1 MKLLLQ
7 YFIAY
12 ISILFSFIRCDCQN
26 EKKKCPFSS
35 DVDKIK
41 YYSKGINIVNIDPET
56 GLDMQFLDCF
66 NLYYLCGYVLDKND
80 EDYQT
85 SGVHIGNGID
95 ISAIALNELQL
106 SSTIVDKLKPYATLK
121 GDTALDKLKNSSL
134 LLSEEQTNEFN
145 KKVAIYYKRKLVN
158 NYNLKNGTFFES
170 GYFLTP
176 LISLIIKNGMPNKQD
191 DIDQL
196 INQKKT
202 NYLGY
207 AIDNLN
213 KGEKTS
219 RQVIAT
225 AISTNAIKCDSH
237 YKVGI
242 IFDKGSDSWD
252 VINQFFVAV
261 IQHSNEN
268 KVKDN
273 QMISYSFVAF
283 GEDATGVS
291 AFSNNVTV
299 LNTALRNFKYAK
311 ETTYNVDKGID
322 IVKKYFEV
330 GSSFYKQKIIVLFLT
345 VNEIP
350 NIKKSIDDIQS
361 KGINVIIITKTEYLS
376 HYENILDDTSNI
388 LLFDSFESLT
398 KKSSEYSSAIL
409 SLICHQAI
417 LLELP
422 KEKSTIA
429 INNLQI
435 DSIDSP
441 DYYVMKVP
449 IISGKFKYKVEIEL
463 KDKKNSEFNIFA
475 SYLNPY
481 PTINNNDVKHMGLLS
496 KNDNPYIIIKP
507 PLRYNQEY
515 FFVSIMSPSLSYNIT
530 LSRLED
536 DDSTVLSN
544 GLFKT
549 AKVENI
555 IEVDSKKVYSFRKC
569 YESLCPFKTDD
580 TDEGLSM
587 KTKISL
593 AKYYA
598 KGLAATNADDDGSQT
613 SPFFNTNLFT
623 CLYKVYTCVY
633 IDEEQGAKIGLPS
646 SNLALKTYT
655 PFALLNEYIS
665 KITINKIR
673 PFQVNANSEQMK
685 EILHQQNVEFTNKET
700 LDIYK
705 VTRRSLVGSIIFF
718 VNNTPKCPRI
728 FEEMEENLKFILY
741 MNKFTDGKDFNDT
754 TIMIS
759 NSQFDDY
766 LDRLF
771 NKKEAKNSFE
781 YYFQNLLLQAQLNIS
796 KEKGLIS
803 MIIGKTLFYTEE
815 FFDFFILFID
825 EICVHENKISLTL
838 YDEKADKLRQL
849 IDFSKKNTQ
858 LKEYITQYRTDNPF
872 DLNSL
877 KSGEYNL
884 PIKKI
889 ISNEVSHF
897 KTYDKGIKKMIIV
910 IGDEE
915 FEYSSTLKI
924 NHNVNASELNT
935 TILEEE
941 QINFLLLTS
950 ISPETNFSFY
960 EEKYKSLSL
969 DTIYPVKNFHA
980 LENEVGLLSNTIKQT
995 IIRIPSTFNILND
1008 YYENKLVYFEIPIEP
1023 YYHTQ
1028 FIQFNSNKIN
1038 VYVSF
1043 DFPYPNKYRNDMNF
1057 ILNETDTFTNITIP
1071 IDTDKTEFIFVTL
1084 EPKEDVKKLKI
1095 DLFVCNEEG
1104 CTGGSKMT
1112 MIYIVV
1118 LLVLG
1123 IGLFIYGLCSCS
1135 IEDKKDRRNY
1145 LKFN

>member
-1 MKLLLQ
+1 MKLILQ

-12 ISILFSFIRCDCQN
+12 ISILFSFIRCDKIASQN
-26 EKKKCPFSS
+26 GRKCPFSS

-41 YYSKGINIVNIDPET
+41 YYSKGINIVNIDNET
-56 GLDMQFLDCF
+56 GLDMQFLDCI
-66 NLYYLCGYVLDKND
+66 NLFYLSGYVLDEND
-80 EDYQT
+80 EDFAT

-95 ISAIALNELQL
+95 ISKIPL
-106 SSTIVDKLKPYATLK
+106 SDLKLSYDIYVILSKYAGLKGKDAKDKLPLI
-121 GDTALDKLKNSSL
+121 
-134 LLSEEQTNEFN
+134 LSEEQANEFN
-145 KKVAIYYKRKLVN
+145 KKATIYYRNQLVN
-158 NYNLKNGTFFES
+158 KYNLNGTFFES

-219 RQVIAT
+219 RQIIAT
-225 AISTNAIKCDSH
+225 AISTKAIKCDSH
-237 YKVGI
+237 YKIGI
-242 IFDKGSDSWD
+242 IFDKGSDSWS
-252 VINQFFVAV
+252 VINQFFYAV
-261 IQHSNEN
+261 IQHSNES
-268 KVKDN
+268 KVDEN

-283 GEDATGVS
+283 GEDATGIS
-291 AFSNNVTV
+291 AFSNNATV

-311 ETTYNVDKGID
+311 ETAFNIDKGID
-322 IVKKYFEV
+322 IVKKYFDV
-330 GSSFYKQKIIVLFLT
+330 ASSFYEQKLIVLFLT
-345 VNEIP
+345 VSEIP
-350 NIKKSIDDIQS
+350 NIKKSINDIQS
-361 KGINVIIITKTEYLS
+361 KGITVIIITTKEHLS
-376 HYENILDDTSNI
+376 HYETILDDTSNI
-388 LLFDSFESLT
+388 LLFDSYESLAQ
-398 KKSSEYSSAIL
+398 KSAEYSSAIL

-417 LLELP
+417 RLELP
-422 KEKSTIA
+422 QEKSTIG

-463 KDKKNSEFNIFA
+463 KDKKNSEFNIFG

-481 PTINNNDVKHMGLLS
+481 PTINNNDVKHMGILY
-496 KNDNPYIIIKP
+496 KNENPYIIIKP

-555 IEVDSKKVYSFRKC
+555 IEVDTKQVLSFRKC

-580 TDEGLSM
+580 SDEGLSM

-598 KGLAATNADDDGSQT
+598 KGLGTTNADDDGTQT

-633 IDEEQGAKIGLPS
+633 IDSEQGAKIGLPS

-673 PFQVNANSEQMK
+673 PFQVNGDFEQMK
-685 EILHQQNVEFTNKET
+685 EILHQQNVEFTHKET

-728 FEEMEENLKFILY
+728 FEEMEANLKFILY

-766 LDRLF
+766 LEKLF
-771 NKKEAKNSFE
+771 NKKDAKNSFE
-781 YYFQNLLLQAQLNIS
+781 SYFQNLLLQAQLNIS

-803 MIIGKTLFYTEE
+803 MIIGKTMFYTEQ

-872 DLNSL
+872 DLNTL

-889 ISNEVSHF
+889 ITNEISHF

-915 FEYSSTLKI
+915 FQYSPSLKI
-924 NHNVNASELNT
+924 NHNVNASELNLT
-935 TILEEE
+935 VLEEE

-950 ISPETNFSFY
+950 ISPETNFTAFETKY
-960 EEKYKSLSL
+960 ENLSL
-969 DTIYPVKNFHA
+969 ETIYPVKNFHD
-980 LENEVGLLSNTIKQT
+980 LENEVSLLSSAIKQT
-995 IIRIPSTFNILND
+995 IIRTPSTFIILND
-1008 YYENKLVYFEIPIEP
+1008 YYENKLVYFEIPVEP
-1023 YYHTQ
+1023 YYRTQ
-1028 FIQFNSNKIN
+1028 QIQFNSNKIN

-1043 DFPYPNKYRNDMNF
+1043 DFPYPNQYRNDMKF
-1057 ILNETDTFTNITIP
+1057 IPGENDTFTNITIP
-1071 IDTDKTEFIFVTL
+1071 IDTDKSEFIFVTL

-1112 MIYIVV
+1112 MIYIVI

-1123 IGLFIYGLCSCS
+1123 VGLFIYGLCSCS